1 MFSPKV
7 LKHTGS
13 WSLDFESQFNWL
25 WSGPAFNIW
34 LQLRGPLSYPSN
46 GFHSLKKQSL
56 REQLRPHICPW
67 ACGEKD
73 LLSFFESLVDVKRL
87 LDAILK
93 VWLMNK
99 RLQSNTFRKHQHV
112 IRNKG
117 FLQANDAKLIK
128 LRFSYYIDGNYKISR

>member
-1 MFSPKV
+1 MIFGFWVPI
-7 LKHTGS
+7 
-13 WSLDFESQFNWL
+13 QYNWL

-46 GFHSLKKQSL
+46 GFHSLENHLSENSWDHISAPESVERKTSCPSL
-56 REQLRPHICPW
+56 SRWLTLKGYLYI
-67 ACGEKD
+67 
-73 LLSFFESLVDVKRL
+73 

-112 IRNKG
+112 MRNKG
-117 FLQANDAKLIK
+117 FLQANDTKLIK